1 MENMKRSDVRPS
13 FLSGQKEFVNKRIG
27 ECAAQYE
34 FPEDCLVDFDLRLIE
49 LYREIGK
56 SRNREERLENKRTG
70 LE

>member
-49 LYREIGK
+49 LYREI
-56 SRNREERLENKRTG
+56 EKRG
-70 LE
+70 LRIKEQV